1 MCAAGSLPV
10 GDGMPPVSFTQRRM
24 RGRLMPCMLSG
35 PPNCRRRCGAPRMS
49 IQRMQSVSG
58 APASS
63 TGTVPSL
70 WVLQQTAATSA
81 AGPSW
86 RARSRRVA
94 ATTARHQSSGRCS
107 APPPGSTISS
117 TGSNSHAATRPS
129 MLMSATFAPDVPRS
143 TARTNREALEEA
155 TMAAA

>member
-10 GDGMPPVSFTQRRM
+10 GEGMPPVSFTQRRI

-49 IQRMQSVSG
+49 IQRMQLLSG

-70 WVLQQTAATSA
+70 CVLQQTAATSA

-86 RARSRRVA
+86 RASSRRVA
-94 ATTARHQSSGRCS
+94 ATTR
-107 APPPGSTISS
+107 PPPVV
-117 TGSNSHAATRPS
+117 RP
-129 MLMSATFAPDVPRS
+129 LLR
-143 TARTNREALEEA
+143 
-155 TMAAA
+155 AAARQHEQLDGLELPGGHSPVDRR